1 MSESFL
7 HSLTDDLSVLEQ
19 NGLYKHERQ
28 MTSAQSAQ
36 INIDGQDRPFLNLC
50 SNNYLG
56 LADNP
61 ALITSATKAM
71 KTHGFGVASVRFIC
85 GTLDLHRTLEKRL
98 ATYLE
103 KDDAI
108 LFASCFDANAGLFE
122 ALLGPQDAIISD
134 SLNHASLIDGIRL
147 SKAKRYRYANRDMV
161 DLRCQLINAKAQG
174 ARRLLVVTD
183 GVFSM
188 GGTIAP
194 LPEISYL
201 SKEFDALVVVDDC
214 HATGILGRAGKG
226 TPWLYDQPA
235 NVDVLTGTF
244 GKALGGALGGYIC
257 GPQPVID
264 MLRQRARPYLFSN
277 SLPPAIV
284 AASITALDM
293 VEDANHIREKLSAN
307 TMLWRNGLQKIGFEI
322 LGDTHPIV
330 PIMVGDAA
338 KATDFQNTL
347 YAKGIFVTA
356 FSYPVV
362 PKGQARIRT
371 QMNARMTEEQI
382 GFALQAFGQAGVG
395 TGVC

>member
-1 MSESFL
+1 MSELFL
-7 HSLTDDLSVLEQ
+7 QSLRDDLLGLERD
-19 NGLYKHERQ
+19 GLYKHERLI
-28 MTSAQSAQ
+28 TSAQSAHVA
-36 INIDGQDRPFLNLC
+36 IEDQDKPFLNLC

-56 LADNP
+56 LANNP
-61 ALITSATKAM
+61 ALIVSAKEAM

-85 GTLDLHRTLEKRL
+85 GTQNLHRELEKRL

-108 LFASCFDANAGLFE
+108 LFAACFDANGGLFE
-122 ALLGPQDAIISD
+122 ALLGPQDAVISD

-161 DLRCQLINAKAQG
+161 DLRCQLKDAKAKG

-188 GGTIAP
+188 DGTIAP
-194 LPEISYL
+194 LPEISEL
-201 SKEFDALVVVDDC
+201 AKLFDALVVVDDC
-214 HATGILGRAGKG
+214 HATGILGQAGKG
-226 TPWLYDQPA
+226 TPWLCGQPE

-244 GKALGGALGGYIC
+244 GKALGGALGGYIS
-257 GPQPVID
+257 GPQPVIN

-284 AASITALDM
+284 AASITALDL
-293 VEDANHIREKLSAN
+293 VEGADHVRDKLSAN

-322 LGDTHPIV
+322 FGDTHPIV
-330 PIMVGDAA
+330 PVMIGDAV
-338 KATDFQNTL
+338 KATNFQNAL

-371 QMNARMTEEQI
+371 QMSAGITDEQI
-382 GFALQAFGQAGVG
+382 GFALQAFRQAGVE